1 MVAYQRTWW
10 FEREAEMDGL
20 LARTPAR
27 RRLLAAGLAVA
38 IAAAAVAVLAA
49 VSLNTR
55 TAVGAGGGGGCS
67 TTGPV
72 CTFKNHAA
80 FADFSTV
87 QPFAGGGGG
96 GGCIATDAFVE
107 AFETLTMP
115 GKVAMATV
123 FVSLST
129 INFCTG
135 MQLECA
141 SNFDPNSGA
150 PLFNG
155 TVQFGLDL
163 TTATVIGTAPMFDP
177 CTGVS
182 FTSTINVAWQAFG
195 PNSTVI
201 DSFHFR
207 SPGFM
212 TNGHFMGVSRQAV
225 ASGVVTDEALT
236 NRAATPTVQAD
247 VENDSGGSV
256 TINHS

>member
-1 MVAYQRTWW
+1 
-10 FEREAEMDGL
+10 MDGL

-55 TAVGAGGGGGCS
+55 TAAGAGGGGGCS

-96 GGCIATDAFVE
+96 GGCIVTDAFVQ
-107 AFETLTMP
+107 AFESLTMP
-115 GKVAMATV
+115 GKVAMTTV

-129 INFCTG
+129 FNFCTG

-141 SNFDPNSGA
+141 SNFDPNTGA

-155 TVQFGLDL
+155 SVQFGLDL
-163 TTATVIGTAPMFDP
+163 TTANISGTAPMFDP

-182 FTSTINVAWQAFG
+182 FTSTINVGWQAFG
-195 PNSTVI
+195 PNLNFI
-201 DSFHFR
+201 DSNHFR
-207 SPGFM
+207 SPGFVA
-212 TNGHFMGVSRQAV
+212 NSHFMGVSREAV
-225 ASGVVTDEALT
+225 ASGNLTDAT
-236 NRAATPTVQAD
+236 GANRAAAPTVEAD

>member
-1 MVAYQRTWW
+1 
-10 FEREAEMDGL
+10 MDGL
-20 LARTPAR
+20 LARKPAR
-27 RRLLAAGLAVA
+27 GRLLAAGLAVA

-67 TTGPV
+67 TPGPI

-80 FADFSTV
+80 FADFTTV
-87 QPFAGGGGG
+87 QTFAGGGGGG

-115 GKVAMATV
+115 GKVAMTSAI
-123 FVSLST
+123 VSLST
-129 INFCTG
+129 FNFCTG
-135 MQLECA
+135 VQLECA
-141 SNFDPNSGA
+141 SNFDPNTGG

-163 TTATVIGTAPMFDP
+163 TTATVSGTAAMFDP
-177 CTGVS
+177 CTGAS

-207 SPGFM
+207 APGFVM
-212 TNGHFMGVSRQAV
+212 NSHFMGVSRQAV
-225 ASGVVTDEALT
+225 ASGVFTDAAGT
-236 NRAATPTVQAD
+236 NRASAPTVNAD
-247 VENDSGGSV
+247 VENDSGGTV
-256 TINHS
+256 TISHS